1 MSEDETVSF
10 DLIDQPWLLAQDQHG
25 AVRELS
31 LREVFQQASEL
42 TGLVGEVPTQVF
54 ALTRLLLAILHRA
67 VDGPRDLDH
76 WEDLWSTP
84 NMPDDAISMYLDRYR
99 KRFDLL
105 HRETPFFQVAGLHTE
120 KGEVTKLARLIAD
133 VPNGNPFFSLRLTP
147 EKPMSFAEA
156 ARWLVHAQAFDPS
169 GIKSGAVG
177 DPRVKGGKGY
187 PIGVGWCGLLGG
199 VLSEGANLRET
210 LLLNLIARDYGDLA
224 RWATTDAPF
233 WERDPVGPTEEQP
246 GGRPHR
252 GPVDLYTWQ
261 SRRIRLAHDGEAVT
275 GALICIGEPL
285 KPQNKFRVEPHT
297 AWRRSQAQ
305 EKKLGQALV
314 YMPKE
319 HDPSRAIWRGLAALL
334 PGATQAQGTE
344 ASPTLSPIVLAWLGR
359 ISEDVIGADYPVRLR
374 TLGMTYGSQSS
385 TTEEI
390 IDDALSLRS
399 VLLQQSAGQLVGAAV
414 SCVAAAEGAARALGS
429 LAANLAEAANGDPD
443 GPKSRAT
450 ELAYAE
456 LDTEFR
462 RWLARLDAS
471 TDPTDAQVAWHLTA
485 RSTVAALAKD
495 LLNSADPAAWVGRIV
510 RKRLLTSSHA
520 QNWFR
525 QNLRAALPYAFIDA
539 DDTTAQAAERS
550 ASEVPV

>member
-1 MSEDETVSF
+1 MSKDETSF
-10 DLIDQPWLLAQDQHG
+10 DLVDRPWLLAQNRHG
-25 AVRELS
+25 SVLELS
-31 LREVFQQASEL
+31 LREVFQQANDL

-76 WEDLWSTP
+76 WEDLWSAP
-84 NMPDDAISMYLDRYR
+84 KLPDDAIITYLGQHRQ
-99 KRFDLL
+99 RFDLL
-105 HRETPFFQVAGLHTE
+105 HHETPFLQVTGLHTQ
-120 KGEVTKLARLIAD
+120 KGEMTELARLIAD
-133 VPNGNPFFSLRLTP
+133 VPNGHPFFSLRLRP

-156 ARWLVHAQAFDPS
+156 ARWLVHCHAFDPA

-177 DPRVKGGKGY
+177 DPRVKKGKGY
-187 PIGVGWCGLLGG
+187 SIGVGWCGLLGG
-199 VLSEGANLRET
+199 VLPEGPSLRET

-224 RWATTDAPF
+224 RWANTDAPF
-233 WERDPVGPTEEQP
+233 WERDPVGAAEEQQ

-261 SRRIRLAHDGEAVT
+261 SRRIRLAYDHGAVT
-275 GALICIGEPL
+275 GVLICIGEPL
-285 KPQNKFRVEPHT
+285 KPQNRFRVEPHT

-319 HDPSRAIWRGLAALL
+319 HDPSRAIWRGLASLL
-334 PGATQAQGTE
+334 PGAIQAQGSE
-344 ASPTLSPIVLAWLGR
+344 PAAVLPPVVLAWLGR
-359 ISEDVIGADYPVRLR
+359 ISEDVIGADYPVRIR

-385 TTEEI
+385 TTEDI
-390 IDDALSLRS
+390 TDDALSLRS
-399 VLLQQSAGQLVGAAV
+399 VLLQQNANQLVGAAV

-462 RWLARLDAS
+462 RWLGRLDAS
-471 TDPTDAQVAWHLTA
+471 TDPTDAQVVWHVTA
-485 RSTVAALAKD
+485 RSTVSALAKD

-510 RKRLLTSSHA
+510 RKRLMTSSHA
-520 QNWFR
+520 QKWFW
-525 QNLRAALPYAFIDA
+525 QNLRTALPYAFINA